1 MKLTYDRIL
10 DNPDLLSRAVA
21 EAKRERALAM
31 NRLVF
36 APLAAL
42 LRQGL
47 RMPGCSSQG
56 SSKASASS
64 SPAGA
69 LG

>member
-1 MKLTYDRIL
+1 MRYDFTYIQALQSAAR
-10 DNPDLLSRAVA
+10 
-21 EAKRERALAM
+21 RERAEAVH
-31 NRLVF
+31 RLVF

-42 LRQGL
+42 LRQSL